1 MDFSTPLPKLNY
13 DEHHKL
19 RKDYKYSD
27 DLINP
32 HNWSSDIKKFNPR
45 INSYIDLR
53 NRYGEIRSKEL
64 REIGLPP
71 KAAREYMYEFKT
83 ISAKILNHTIFEEKI
98 GKNIKNQY
106 ESYIPE
112 AGFRPTQLRANKI
125 NYVNVEKLPRFLL
138 NTLEEMKIFKN
149 NMRNGIIKLLSK
161 EFIDHHKKFL
171 NEIKLNLGLPRTTAK
186 NPYYS
191 KYKVYPEIIGHDI
204 AKMTGN
210 KNTYNS
216 VAIAAGGLFDWKY
229 VTPQQRSVGSAT
241 DLGAMIIDI
250 IASCLNKDNSK
261 ELYNQLISSNII
273 DKLED
278 INGDRGDIT
287 TRNPF
292 LIGINDHEYRR
303 PEMYSIWCANKVIKS
318 IFYNKNNENNG
329 KTLNFDLES
338 KTEYK
343 HDSKNITYQESNASK
358 EEFNRVIDILEK
370 KLKIDTK
377 QIITN
382 VNTSFNINTS
392 LQEESIKTDIIK
404 NLKNID
410 DNDKKKIIAKA
421 STCLYLEL
429 LIAKSTNWQILNEVY
444 SLNID
449 IYNKLYDIPIKEQI
463 IKLAHRAN
471 GEYREILERVIGIT
485 ASSPM
490 GGLSLIKYS
499 PLITQKNGNIIEY
512 PGDVNVLETIS
523 SFIPLF
529 QDDISYIE
537 KQLSSGIF
545 NMANK
550 YWYRDI
556 LKWIEVLF
564 NIFEPHESNHNSSHT
579 SAYLKE
585 KFYRL
590 EQLLKVLYTKQ
601 ITLIQ
606 NYIQKEASL
615 QRRIDSDEK
624 VNVSLEKEIK
634 NISNQ
639 TKTVICYIKRQIQII
654 YHLLEKTMESWWATR
669 PSNDRW
675 RPVDGKPAFVE
686 SEYGPTYRTMK
697 SSLKEWFRS
706 EISKLFIEEY
716 NIKIYLKLG
725 KLVITRNSLNL

>member
-1 MDFSTPLPKLNY
+1 
-13 DEHHKL
+13 
-19 RKDYKYSD
+19 
-27 DLINP
+27 
-32 HNWSSDIKKFNPR
+32 
-45 INSYIDLR
+45 
-53 NRYGEIRSKEL
+53 
-64 REIGLPP
+64 
-71 KAAREYMYEFKT
+71 MYEFKT

-125 NYVNVEKLPRFLL
+125 NYINVEKLPRFLL

-149 NMRNGIIKLLSK
+149 NMRNGILKLLSK

-171 NEIKLNLGLPRTTAK
+171 NEIKLNLELPRTTAK
-186 NPYYS
+186 NPYFS

-216 VAIAAGGLFDWKY
+216 VAIAAGLFDWKY

-250 IASCLNKDNSK
+250 IADNLKIKNNK

-278 INGDRGDIT
+278 INSDRGDIT

-303 PEMYSIWCANKVIKS
+303 PEMYSIWCANKVNKS

-329 KTLNFDLES
+329 KILNFDLDL

-343 HDSKNITYQESNASK
+343 YDDDKSIKYQESKATQ
-358 EEFNRVIDILEK
+358 EDFNKVIDILEK
-370 KLKIDTK
+370 NLKIDTK

-404 NLKNID
+404 NLNNID
-410 DNDKKKIIAKA
+410 DNNKKKIIAKA

-449 IYNKLYDIPIKEQI
+449 IYNEPNNIPNKEQI

-485 ASSPM
+485 ATSPM
-490 GGLSLIKYS
+490 GIIINKIFTPYHTKKWKY
-499 PLITQKNGNIIEY
+499 Y
-512 PGDVNVLETIS
+512 
-523 SFIPLF
+523 
-529 QDDISYIE
+529 
-537 KQLSSGIF
+537 
-545 NMANK
+545 
-550 YWYRDI
+550 
-556 LKWIEVLF
+556 
-564 NIFEPHESNHNSSHT
+564 
-579 SAYLKE
+579 
-585 KFYRL
+585 
-590 EQLLKVLYTKQ
+590 
-601 ITLIQ
+601 
-606 NYIQKEASL
+606 
-615 QRRIDSDEK
+615 
-624 VNVSLEKEIK
+624 
-634 NISNQ
+634 
-639 TKTVICYIKRQIQII
+639 
-654 YHLLEKTMESWWATR
+654 
-669 PSNDRW
+669 
-675 RPVDGKPAFVE
+675 
-686 SEYGPTYRTMK
+686 
-697 SSLKEWFRS
+697 
-706 EISKLFIEEY
+706 
-716 NIKIYLKLG
+716 
-725 KLVITRNSLNL
+725 

>member
-1 MDFSTPLPKLNY
+1 MPQEDFT
-13 DEHHKL
+13 
-19 RKDYKYSD
+19 
-27 DLINP
+27 
-32 HNWSSDIKKFNPR
+32 
-45 INSYIDLR
+45 
-53 NRYGEIRSKEL
+53 
-64 REIGLPP
+64 
-71 KAAREYMYEFKT
+71 
-83 ISAKILNHTIFEEKI
+83 
-98 GKNIKNQY
+98 
-106 ESYIPE
+106 
-112 AGFRPTQLRANKI
+112 
-125 NYVNVEKLPRFLL
+125 
-138 NTLEEMKIFKN
+138 
-149 NMRNGIIKLLSK
+149 
-161 EFIDHHKKFL
+161 
-171 NEIKLNLGLPRTTAK
+171 
-186 NPYYS
+186 
-191 KYKVYPEIIGHDI
+191 
-204 AKMTGN
+204 
-210 KNTYNS
+210 
-216 VAIAAGGLFDWKY
+216 
-229 VTPQQRSVGSAT
+229 
-241 DLGAMIIDI
+241 
-250 IASCLNKDNSK
+250 
-261 ELYNQLISSNII
+261 
-273 DKLED
+273 
-278 INGDRGDIT
+278 
-287 TRNPF
+287 
-292 LIGINDHEYRR
+292 
-303 PEMYSIWCANKVIKS
+303 KVI
-318 IFYNKNNENNG
+318 N
-329 KTLNFDLES
+329 
-338 KTEYK
+338 
-343 HDSKNITYQESNASK
+343 
-358 EEFNRVIDILEK
+358 ILEK
-370 KLKIDTK
+370 NLKIDTK

-382 VNTSFNINTS
+382 VNTSFHINTS

-404 NLKNID
+404 NLNNID
-410 DNDKKKIIAKA
+410 NNNKKKIIAKA

-429 LIAKSTNWQILNEVY
+429 LIAESINWQILNEVY

-449 IYNKLYDIPIKEQI
+449 IYNKPNDIPNKEQI
-463 IKLAHRAN
+463 IKLAHRTN

-550 YWYRDI
+550 LRDI

-585 KFYRL
+585 KFYKL

-624 VNVSLEKEIK
+624 VNVSLEKEIE

-686 SEYGPTYRTMK
+686 NWQDYE
-697 SSLKEWFRS
+697 SSLKEWFS
-706 EISKLFIEEY
+706 QK
-716 NIKIYLKLG
+716 YL
-725 KLVITRNSLNL
+725 NY